1 MGITASPSSRESQL
15 SEMSQKMLIVLATTI
30 VALHLSQNVAGLT
43 PSKTLLVTTK
53 DSAEIEPE
61 PESQWMCYG
70 DAYADYAGGKGNC
83 RCNNK
88 DRVYPRCEEVPNPKC
103 QECRKNN
110 GDCFLQVDKCTAY
123 AKTEAP
129 ILAATSRRRRILQ
142 AGTQT
147 GNNAAGKN
155 RLRFVTKTYF

>member
-30 VALHLSQNVAGLT
+30 VALHLSQNVAGVT

-53 DSAEIEPE
+53 DSAEIEPK

-70 DAYADYAGGKGNC
+70 DAYADYAGERETADATTRTESTLAARKCRIPSAKSVGKTM
-83 RCNNK
+83 
-88 DRVYPRCEEVPNPKC
+88 VTV
-103 QECRKNN
+103 
-110 GDCFLQVDKCTAY
+110 FLQVDKCTAY

>member
-30 VALHLSQNVAGLT
+30 VALHLNQNVAGLT

-70 DAYADYAGGKGNC
+70 DAYSDYAGGKGNC

-88 DRVYPRCEEVPNPKC
+88 DRVYPPARKC
-103 QECRKNN
+103 RIPSAKSV
-110 GDCFLQVDKCTAY
+110 GKTMVTVFLQVDKCTAY

-129 ILAATSRRRRILQ
+129 ILAATSRRRRLQ